1 MIGEGR
7 DREVN
12 DEKWWKSAP
21 EQVALGNTIENCIV
35 TECGKQFYGAV
46 GIWCG
51 LTAET
56 TIRNNTIFNLP
67 YTGIS
72 IGWMWSP
79 EPTPCRE
86 NIIDGNHI
94 HHIMQILSDGGG
106 IYMLGLQ
113 PGSKI
118 LNNHIHD
125 VSLNVGRAESNG
137 MFLDEGTTDVVVENN
152 LIYNIAKS
160 PLRFH
165 KATTNLVKGNFL
177 FCGED
182 IPPIRYNNTN
192 EADIQKVDNQ
202 VFYENDSDFG
212 YNLKQ
217 VISAWKTNR

>member
-1 MIGEGR
+1 
-7 DREVN
+7 
-12 DEKWWKSAP
+12 
-21 EQVALGNTIENCIV
+21 
-35 TECGKQFYGAV
+35 
-46 GIWCG
+46 
-51 LTAET
+51 
-56 TIRNNTIFNLP
+56 
-67 YTGIS
+67 
-72 IGWMWSP
+72 
-79 EPTPCRE
+79 
-86 NIIDGNHI
+86 
-94 HHIMQILSDGGG
+94 
-106 IYMLGLQ
+106 MLGLQ